1 MIDLREH
8 LLGLRG
14 QLRSASPLQ
23 GDRFAAWCCLPL
35 ADDARVAA
43 FLDERAPGLARRV
56 RRELEVAWRGETFD
70 AAVADALWRL
80 EWDADVADGDDEAP
94 ALLATDLRT
103 AVAFLRRWQASRDPA
118 HLAAC
123 AQSLVNAIDY
133 LHAFELLDPAVA
145 RPVEGELDAQRRF
158 AGELLAD
165 AEPVR
170 DRHRHHEWLYGG
182 REHARRGFEATDFG
196 APPTGLTRPA
206 APAASALAAR

>member
-8 LLGLRG
+8 LRALRG
-14 QLRSASPLQ
+14 QLLAASPLQ

-43 FLDERAPGLARRV
+43 FLDDRAPGLARHV
-56 RRELEVAWRGETFD
+56 RRALEVVWCGEPFD

-133 LHAFELLDPAVA
+133 LHAFELLDAAVA

-158 AGELLAD
+158 ASELLAD
-165 AEPVR
+165 AEPAR

-182 REHARRGFEATDFG
+182 RERARRGFEPTGFG
-196 APPTGLTRPA
+196 VSPPGLTRPA
-206 APAASALAAR
+206 DPGRRALAAH